1 MAPNWGQE
9 FKLMCDASYYA
20 VGTILGQKRNERFH
34 VIYYANKVLKRA
46 QINYATTEKEMLAVV
61 YALEKF

>member
-1 MAPNWGQE
+1 
-9 FKLMCDASYYA
+9 MCDASYYA